1 LAFVQPYGIDIHQPP
16 LMFRCNRDVAVPWK
30 DDPAYADK
38 VIAWWLTN

>member
-1 LAFVQPYGIDIHQPP
+1 VTFVLPYGEDLFQHAYR
-16 LMFRCNRDVAVPWK
+16 LRSDRDVAVAWK